1 MGPVRPHSA
10 EVSRSIHF
18 KVRLSAAEHAA
29 LRKHASACGLRPTDI
44 VRQFIRG
51 LNEFEP
57 KKSRKK
63 G

>member
-1 MGPVRPHSA
+1 
-10 EVSRSIHF
+10 VSRSIHF